1 MLGRRTFEQSEVDQA
16 KQTIASLVAGRT
28 TIAEAGID
36 PATLAT
42 FDPVFFNGLAL
53 VLDRPFVHR
62 ARSVSGS
69 GGGPLNELALIVDSL
84 IEHDG
89 VFTEGSGV
97 GFVPEA
103 SCTGLAPGER
113 IRLSAA
119 QFERLAV
126 GVFAELEELYV
137 DQG

>member
-1 MLGRRTFEQSEVDQA
+1 MLGRRTFEQREVDQA
-16 KQTIASLVAGRT
+16 KQMIASLVAGRT

-36 PATLAT
+36 AATLAT

-62 ARSVSGS
+62 ARPITGS
-69 GGGPLNELALIVDSL
+69 GGRPLDELALIVDSL

-89 VFTEGSGV
+89 VFTTGGV
-97 GFVPEA
+97 DIIPET
-103 SCTGLAPGER
+103 SCTGLAPGDD

-126 GVFAELEELYV
+126 GVFAELEELHV
-137 DQG
+137 EHP